1 MNARW
6 AGLDSA
12 PSEEVIAL
20 LESSNVPAL
29 RDVTEINGTP
39 IDMATI
45 LDASDA
51 DLSGRLGALKLHIE
65 RTFQTGTPNETD
77 VGAVAR
83 EVLSQSKYEV
93 GGESAWD
100 RLGALLL
107 AWFDQFIEWLTSALG
122 GPTNTAIIF
131 LAVVSVVGFVAF
143 RFFAGRRSSA
153 IERELTLERLIADGG
168 DPDDLEKQAD
178 EAAASG
184 RFETA
189 LRLRFLAGLLR
200 LDLSGRIT
208 FRPGLTTSEIADTV
222 DDRRFDRLVED
233 FNDVVYGGR
242 DATSVHS
249 RDAVTGWGRV
259 LDEPQ
264 VPA

>member
-1 MNARW
+1 MSARW
-6 AGLDSA
+6 ARLGSA
-12 PSEEVIAL
+12 PSEEVVAL
-20 LESSNVPAL
+20 IESSDLPAL
-29 RDVTEINGTP
+29 RSVTEIAGTP

-45 LDASDA
+45 LDASES
-51 DLSGRLGALKLHIE
+51 DLVERLGSLKHHVE
-65 RTFQTGTPNETD
+65 RTFQTVAPSDAD
-77 VGAVAR
+77 VGDVAR
-83 EVLSQSKYEV
+83 SVLEQSKYEV

-100 RLGALLL
+100 RLGSLLL

-131 LAVVSVVGFVAF
+131 LAVVSVVGFAAF
-143 RFFAGRRSSA
+143 RFFARRRSSA

-168 DPDDLEKQAD
+168 DPDTLERQAD
-178 EAAASG
+178 DAAARG
-184 RFETA
+184 QFETA
-189 LRLRFLAGLLR
+189 VRLRFLAGLLR

-222 DDRRFDRLVED
+222 DDRRFDRLVDD

-242 DATSVHS
+242 DATSVHH
-249 RDAVTGWGRV
+249 RDAITGWSQV
-259 LDEPQ
+259 LDEPR